1 MSTIK
6 VDNIDS
12 KDSTGDITVSRPLVA
27 TLTAGS
33 INNLNNLLTPANA
46 SVTAAKMATTD
57 TLPAWNGSALTNVVP
72 ADNSVTGGK
81 LNISLLAGDTMY
93 ASGTD
98 TLAKLAKGTSG
109 QVLTMGANDPAWAA
123 AAGGAWTAKSSGTL
137 TTSSGLEVTGITGTT
152 MIFLNLKQSAVH
164 GSVILRTSS
173 NGGSSYDSG
182 NYDYYRSNWDL
193 INSESDAEY
202 NKGDLNRWL
211 CHGAKGSSNPGGD
224 GSNSTGEY
232 IGMRVTIIRPQDS
245 SHTQFLSE
253 YAGIANSGGGDMGF
267 HGHSGGYRKT
277 AGVTNAFQ
285 IKAYSGTITGT
296 YEIIHL

>member
-1 MSTIK
+1 MALQK
-6 VDNIDS
+6 V
-12 KDSTGDITVSRPLVA
+12 KDSMRTTVALDA
-27 TLTAGS
+27 TKLSGT
-33 INNLNNLLTPANA
+33 
-46 SVTAAKMATTD
+46 
-57 TLPAWNGSALTNVVP
+57 VP
-72 ADNSVTGGK
+72 IADNSIT
-81 LNISLLAGDTMY
+81 LAHM

-98 TLAKLAKGTSG
+98 GQVITYSAAGDPVAVGPGTTG
-109 QVLTMGANDPAWAA
+109 QVLTSAGANLPQTFAD